1 MIREKNKQKELLT
14 TLKIKFY
21 RREADIYKSCKNC
34 QIKTLAFFLF
44 FFLINNYIF
53 PRMTSKREGYCKGL
67 LRLNEWIK
75 AN

>member
-21 RREADIYKSCKNC
+21 RREADIYKSCKIC
-34 QIKTLAFFLF
+34 QIKTLALFNF
-44 FFLINNYIF
+44 FFLYINNSIF

-67 LRLNEWIK
+67 LRLNE
-75 AN
+75 

>member
-21 RREADIYKSCKNC
+21 RREADIYKSCKIC
-34 QIKTLAFFLF
+34 QIKTLSLAFFNF

-67 LRLNEWIK
+67 LRLNE
-75 AN
+75 

>member
-21 RREADIYKSCKNC
+21 RREADIYKSCKIC

-44 FFLINNYIF
+44 FFFN
-53 PRMTSKREGYCKGL
+53 K
-67 LRLNEWIK
+67 
-75 AN
+75 

>member
-21 RREADIYKSCKNC
+21 RREADIYKSCKIC
-34 QIKTLAFFLF
+34 QIKTLAFFNF

-53 PRMTSKREGYCKGL
+53 PRMTSKKRGL
-67 LRLNEWIK
+67 LQRVIEVE
-75 AN
+75 

>member
-21 RREADIYKSCKNC
+21 RREADIYKSCKIC

-44 FFLINNYIF
+44 IFLINYYIF

-67 LRLNEWIK
+67 LRLNE
-75 AN
+75 